1 MNDDMRGMELLGR
14 ARRALHVDDD
24 ALAAHR
30 DRIRLIFS
38 WLCAITL
45 FPFAVMHL
53 VHANWLMFGINAT
66 LVGVILLNV
75 WAMRR
80 NGVPLIPF
88 WSLGCLMVGGSCI
101 SVMLQGV
108 NGVLWAFPALF
119 MFFFVLSRSTAM
131 LLGLALLLGITA
143 ASAMALGWP
152 LALRIFMSLG
162 FVLIMINI
170 VLNVVSELQRALMAQ
185 AITDPLTGAFN
196 RRHLQDH
203 LAQRVVPGARCVAG
217 DALLAIDIDNFKRIN
232 DEHGHAVGDSVLCRL
247 VSTIDARKRSG
258 DLLFRTGGEEFV
270 LLLPRITVMA
280 AQGVAESLRE
290 CLAQAELMP
299 GRTITVS
306 IGVSALSPGQSI
318 DAWTQAADAALY
330 EAKRLGRN
338 RVVVS
343 PALIEDVLI

>member
-1 MNDDMRGMELLGR
+1 
-14 ARRALHVDDD
+14 
-24 ALAAHR
+24 
-30 DRIRLIFS
+30 
-38 WLCAITL
+38 
-45 FPFAVMHL
+45 
-53 VHANWLMFGINAT
+53 
-66 LVGVILLNV
+66 
-75 WAMRR
+75 
-80 NGVPLIPF
+80 
-88 WSLGCLMVGGSCI
+88 MVGGSCI